1 MSWGEKFESGTV
13 RDQPWFC
20 MQVAATNK
28 LEFLKWARE
37 EKDCEWDERTIKVAA
52 HEGNL
57 EMLKYCFSKDC
68 PYDEKQA
75 CKQAAIEGHLDCL
88 LFLFAKVQPSRD
100 TEKEVALQA
109 ASYSR
114 INILKYLVEERKI
127 SDGVKNECM
136 YDAAANG
143 RLVCLK
149 YLVEGAKA
157 PLDNWQDIACA
168 RYYEHPDC
176 ENYLLEKGRRIRL
189 VCRESRKSRCARKS
203 SSFLRTV
210 DGSKERKK
218 ERDTCVLYFGPKVV
232 FLHFPKKERNSSF
245 LSHFERS
252 NFPKT
257 HMSRIDYSKWD
268 KLNYSSSSSS
278 SEEDDDEGEKE
289 AGSTRGALP
298 LENLSLS
305 SSSSPIWN
313 GLVLHHKDV
322 FVSHVLPK
330 LNQTDRFFFGMVNT
344 ESQGVLKYAG
354 LDVSVLKWAVH
365 ECSSIST
372 LELKWNHM
380 PWGEKDR
387 GGEVMDQAWFLLASS
402 YNEQTRVPQV
412 GNRSETLRVG

>member
-1 MSWGEKFESGTV
+1 
-13 RDQPWFC
+13 
-20 MQVAATNK
+20 
-28 LEFLKWARE
+28 
-37 EKDCEWDERTIKVAA
+37 
-52 HEGNL
+52 
-57 EMLKYCFSKDC
+57 
-68 PYDEKQA
+68 
-75 CKQAAIEGHLDCL
+75 
-88 LFLFAKVQPSRD
+88 
-100 TEKEVALQA
+100 
-109 ASYSR
+109 
-114 INILKYLVEERKI
+114 
-127 SDGVKNECM
+127 
-136 YDAAANG
+136 
-143 RLVCLK
+143 
-149 YLVEGAKA
+149 
-157 PLDNWQDIACA
+157 
-168 RYYEHPDC
+168 
-176 ENYLLEKGRRIRL
+176 
-189 VCRESRKSRCARKS
+189 
-203 SSFLRTV
+203 LRTV

-412 GNRSETLRVG
+412 GKRSETLRVG